1 MARINVLSGQVHG
14 MVDWI
19 TSDHRELGMFLRTT
33 PDRESTRCVLR
44 GPEVERLLSN
54 GAIQKGMLVTAHGAM
69 SARCQRRH
77 DDGSWMAEMLCQAD
91 RVVAESAVEGRMR
104 GSLHVNLKGVVMYWE
119 PSTLQM
125 KTYFNPEPGVQE
137 DKVTCSV
144 HLRSW
149 LVGMSESSRERFLSM
164 VRVGREFTLS
174 SLVQLTCYRT
184 KTGDTVPSM
193 MLLPTD
199 FKLQS

>member
-1 MARINVLSGQVHG
+1 MARLNVLSGQAHG

-19 TSDHRELGMFLRTT
+19 TSDHREMGMFLRTSG
-33 PDRESTRCVLR
+33 DRESTRCVLH

-54 GAIQKGMLVTAHGAM
+54 GIVQKGMLVTAHGAM

-77 DDGSWMAEMLCQAD
+77 DDGTWMAEMLCKAD
-91 RVVAESAVEGRMR
+91 RIVAETATEGRMR
-104 GSLHVNLKGVVMYWE
+104 GSLHVNLKAVVMYWDA
-119 PSTLQM
+119 STLLM
-125 KTYFNPEPGVQE
+125 KTYFNPEPNGQGE
-137 DKVTCSV
+137 RITCSV
-144 HLRSW
+144 HLRAW
-149 LVGMSESSRERFLSM
+149 LSGMSDTGRARFLSM

-174 SLVQLTCYRT
+174 SLVQLSCYRT

-199 FKLQS
+199 FRLQS